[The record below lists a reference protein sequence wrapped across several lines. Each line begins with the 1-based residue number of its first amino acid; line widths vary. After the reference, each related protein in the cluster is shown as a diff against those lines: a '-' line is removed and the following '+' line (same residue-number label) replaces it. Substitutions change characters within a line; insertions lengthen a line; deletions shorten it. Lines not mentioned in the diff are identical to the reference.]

1 MPTNFDPKART
12 IGEVLANNQLTVP
25 DWQRPFAWKASHV
38 QAFWN
43 DINDFSGLYPAATVT
58 DKQYF
63 LGSVVFVKGEPL
75 QVLDGQQRLATS
87 VILLSVIK
95 DFLKTSDSKG
105 AHAIQTTFLA
115 SYNISA
121 QAERDNLLLSEFD
134 RDFFSSIIVRDSSPR
149 PDPKLT
155 SHNDILAARSFFVTQ
170 FERQRDTTTGE
181 AFFNWCRRLQMILCE
196 HCSVIEIISEDEDA
210 AASIFETLNDRGL
223 GLSTVDLLRNFLLR
237 NAHAADRDA
246 ITAAWGD
253 ILEDAIGFDISQF
266 LRHYWISKHGDVKS
280 QGLYKEIKAKL
291 IADNTSSLSFSQQL
305 QEAADDYA
313 ALVKARSTDPELKQL
328 YADINLLDATVL
340 YPALLSASS
349 TYPVDQVDKIRDVA
363 RTMLNAFVRHNVVAG
378 REASQFETQAYEIA
392 RQLRKN
398 VNLAY
403 IPLLQPLM
411 PSAEEFEA
419 AFKNLLPR
427 RTAWARYLLATIEQ
441 RERGYE
447 ETLLGPSST
456 LHVEHIYP
464 QNPSFAKWADH
475 SQWVGRL
482 GNLTLLGR
490 RLNTQASNSPFVDKK
505 PKYADSKIEMTK
517 ELSQIPDWSPDK
529 IVERQVKL
537 FNTAV
542 QVWPA
547 F

>member
-25 DWQRPFAWKASHV
+25 DWQRPFAWKTSHV

-43 DINDFSGLYPAATVT
+43 DINDFSSLYPAATVT
-58 DKQYF
+58 DKHYF

-87 VILLSVIK
+87 VILLSVIR

-134 RDFFSSIIVRDSSPR
+134 RDFFSSIIVRDSSLR

-170 FERQRDTTTGE
+170 FERQRDTTSGD
-181 AFFNWCRRLQMILCE
+181 AFFNWCRRLQRILCE

-237 NAHAADRDA
+237 NAQAADRDA

-313 ALVKARSTDPELKQL
+313 ALVKARSTDPELKKL

-349 TYPVDQVDKIRDVA
+349 TYAVEQIEKILDVA

-392 RQLRKN
+392 RQLRKD

-411 PSAEEFEA
+411 PSADEFEA

-464 QNPSFAKWADH
+464 QNPSFAKWPDH

-490 RLNTQASNSPFVDKK
+490 RLNTQASNSRFVDKK

-517 ELSQIPDWSPDK
+517 ELSQIPDWSPDT
-529 IVERQVKL
+529 IVERQAKL

-542 QVWPA
+542 QVWPT